1 MRVGIEV
8 GGTFTDLIMV
18 RDGKVAVAKVPS
30 TPAQPD
36 VGAINALD
44 SAEINLPDVIDLV
57 HGSTVATNAVLER
70 KGGHIGVIVSKG
82 MRDVLSLQRHD
93 RTSIYDL
100 NYKKPAPIVTRKQVC
115 EIDERIGADGNVVIA
130 PDADS
135 LKAQLAQFFSGQS
148 FDAVAICLL
157 NSYIDPTHE
166 RMVAKLVEAIA
177 PGTRITC
184 SVDVVAEFR
193 EYERASTT
201 ALAAYVQPII
211 DRYLNRLVEQ
221 VNERRFTGR
230 FSIMQS
236 NGGRMPA
243 HAMARNAVSALY
255 SGPAAGVVGAVGVAN
270 AMGHDNIITLDMGG
284 TSTDVSLVVDG
295 VPQLAPQT
303 RIDGLPV
310 RTPVIDI
317 VTVGAGGGSIAWVDD
332 GGLLRVGP
340 QSAGATPGPASYGR
354 GGNLPTVTDAHLI
367 RGTLQ
372 ARSFLGGTMAVDT
385 QAAHTAY
392 QGLATELDMTVE
404 ALADAVIQIAEA
416 NIVRA
421 IQQVSTERGHD
432 PRDFVLVPFGGAG
445 SLHAA
450 RVAQELGIRTILVP
464 ENAGVLSAVGL
475 LVSDYV
481 HHRSQTERVALTQ
494 EALPTIHAVL
504 LSLQQQASEYLRA
517 EGIDQTLIVE
527 PVLEMRYLGQ
537 AFEVSVPVRS
547 DIASLTIEEI
557 AAQFTQAHH
566 RVFEFSKPPD
576 KPVEIVTFRMGVR
589 AQTGSLPVT
598 EAAPQGQAPAQ
609 AERISITENAAQH
622 DCGLITRASVSATG
636 ASGPWLIEDGT
647 STIYVPPNWQC
658 QRDGTN
664 HLTLTLL
671 DDA

>member
-18 RDGKVAVAKVPS
+18 RDGKVTVAKVPS
-30 TPAQPD
+30 TPAEPD
-36 VGAINALD
+36 VGAMNALE
-44 SAEINLPDVIDLV
+44 AAGINVSDVTDLV

-100 NYKKPAPIVTRKQVC
+100 NYQKPRPIVSRSQVC
-115 EIDERIGADGNVVIA
+115 EIDERIGANGNVVVA
-130 PDADS
+130 PDADQ
-135 LKAQLAQFFSGQS
+135 LQAQLSDFITGGS
-148 FDAVAICLL
+148 FDAIAVCLL
-157 NSYIDPTHE
+157 NSYLDPAHE
-166 RMVAKLVEAIA
+166 RLVAKVVASMV
-177 PGTRITC
+177 PGTPITC
-184 SVDVVAEFR
+184 SVDVAAEFR

-211 DRYLNRLVEQ
+211 DRYLNRLVETINAQ
-221 VNERRFTGR
+221 GFGGR

-255 SGPAAGVVGAVGVAN
+255 SGPAAGVVGAVGIAN
-270 AMGHDNIITLDMGG
+270 AMGHKNIITLDMGG
-284 TSTDVSLVVDG
+284 TSTDVSLVVGGTPD
-295 VPQLAPQT
+295 LAPQT

-340 QSAGATPGPASYGR
+340 QSAGAMPGPASYGR
-354 GGNLPTVTDAHLI
+354 GGTLPTVTDAHLI

-385 QAAHTAY
+385 QAAQTAY
-392 QGLATELDMTVE
+392 EGLAAQLSMSVE
-404 ALADAVIQIAEA
+404 DLADAVIRIAEA

-450 RVAQELGIRTILVP
+450 RVAQELGVRTILVP

-475 LVSDYV
+475 LASDYV
-481 HHRSQTERVALTQ
+481 HHRSQTERIALTA
-494 EALPTIHAVL
+494 ESLPTIHSVL
-504 LSLQQQASEYLRA
+504 SSLQQQAGDYLRS
-517 EGIDQTLIVE
+517 EGIDQAVNYE
-527 PVLEMRYLGQ
+527 PVLEMRYVGQ

-547 DIASLTIEEI
+547 EIASLTIDEI
-557 AAQFTQAHH
+557 ARQFTQAHH

-576 KPVEIVTFRMGVR
+576 KAVEIVTFRMGVR
-589 AQTGSLPVT
+589 APSGSLPT
-598 EAAPQGQAPAQ
+598 TQSITPTSAPSQT
-609 AERISITENAAQH
+609 ERISITENAQQH
-622 DCGLITRASVSATG
+622 SCGLINRAGIDASG
-636 ASGPWLIEDGT
+636 ANGPWLIEDGT
-647 STIYVPPNWQC
+647 STIYVPSNWQC
-658 QRDGTN
+658 KRDETN
-664 HLTLTLL
+664 HLTLTLSESE
-671 DDA
+671 

>member
-1 MRVGIEV
+1 
-8 GGTFTDLIMV
+8 
-18 RDGKVAVAKVPS
+18 
-30 TPAQPD
+30 
-36 VGAINALD
+36 
-44 SAEINLPDVIDLV
+44 V

-367 RGTLQ
+367 RP
-372 ARSFLGGTMAVDT
+372 RRISC
-385 QAAHTAY
+385 
-392 QGLATELDMTVE
+392 
-404 ALADAVIQIAEA
+404 ALF
-416 NIVRA
+416 NKYR
-421 IQQVSTERGHD
+421 
-432 PRDFVLVPFGGAG
+432 
-445 SLHAA
+445 
-450 RVAQELGIRTILVP
+450 
-464 ENAGVLSAVGL
+464 LSAVTIPEISCWCRL
-475 LVSDYV
+475 AVPAHCMRL
-481 HHRSQTERVALTQ
+481 
-494 EALPTIHAVL
+494 ALPRNWVFAQSWSLRMPACCLPLDYWCRTMFTID
-504 LSLQQQASEYLRA
+504 R
-517 EGIDQTLIVE
+517 
-527 PVLEMRYLGQ
+527 
-537 AFEVSVPVRS
+537 
-547 DIASLTIEEI
+547 
-557 AAQFTQAHH
+557 
-566 RVFEFSKPPD
+566 KPS
-576 KPVEIVTFRMGVR
+576 
-589 AQTGSLPVT
+589 GS
-598 EAAPQGQAPAQ
+598 
-609 AERISITENAAQH
+609 H
-622 DCGLITRASVSATG
+622 
-636 ASGPWLIEDGT
+636 
-647 STIYVPPNWQC
+647 
-658 QRDGTN
+658 
-664 HLTLTLL
+664 
-671 DDA
+671 